1 MCCCCFPRLKNPEIA
16 LKVRRRAIG
25 GRRVPPLRLM
35 IRGVMNSS
43 RIMSSLQLIKSSLSI
58 HDGLCFHMYTMPST
72 ENEAASIELGWG
84 TGWFTMVTDG
94 DVLETFEDGFLWRCD
109 CRICTLL
116 LMMKFLRRKIGMGTM
131 GQDWARKGQQFL
143 KLE

>member
-1 MCCCCFPRLKNPEIA
+1 M
-16 LKVRRRAIG
+16 
-25 GRRVPPLRLM
+25 RVPPLRLM

-58 HDGLCFHMYTMPST
+58 HNGLCFRMYTMPLT

-94 DVLETFEDGFLWRCD
+94 DLLETFEDGFLWRCD

-116 LMMKFLRRKIGMGTM
+116 LMMKFLWRK
-131 GQDWARKGQQFL
+131 
-143 KLE
+143 